1 MVYCCYPINVL
12 NRAVEMKS
20 AFVSIVGRPSS
31 GKSTLL
37 NSICGHKVSIVAEA
51 PQTTRNAVRGIHT
64 TGNTQLVFVDTPGY
78 HTSERTFNKHM
89 IKLITES
96 FVDVDLVL
104 YLIDSSRSP
113 GIEEEAL
120 RNLVTPLA
128 DRLIVGLNKSDL
140 GATTRIHVDAL
151 NGLVS
156 ADRILTL
163 SALNGDGID
172 RLLALLTS
180 LAPEGEHYY
189 PSEFY
194 TDQDPEFRATEIIRE
209 KAINRVREEIPHAI
223 YVEIADMELRDET
236 LWIRAFL
243 LVERE
248 SQLGIVV
255 GKKGSGVR
263 AIRKAAVRDLSELFP
278 YRIDLDLRVKV
289 SKDWRKK
296 DFLLKKLIR

>member
-1 MVYCCYPINVL
+1 
-12 NRAVEMKS
+12 MKS

-37 NSICGHKVSIVAEA
+37 NKICGHKVSIVAEA
-51 PQTTRNAVRGIHT
+51 PQTTRNAVRGIYT
-64 TGNTQLVFVDTPGY
+64 EEDTQLVFVDTPGY
-78 HTSERTFNKHM
+78 HSSERAFNKHM
-89 IKLITES
+89 IRLITES

-113 GIEEEAL
+113 GKEEEEL
-120 RNLVTPLA
+120 RSLVAPLS
-128 DRLIVGLNKSDL
+128 DRLVVGLNKRDL
-140 GATTRIHVDAL
+140 GTAPQSHIDSLHGLVDAE
-151 NGLVS
+151 
-156 ADRILTL
+156 RILTL
-163 SALNGDGID
+163 SALTGEGVD
-172 RLLALLTS
+172 RLLELLSS
-180 LAPEGEHYY
+180 LAPVGEHYY

-194 TDQDPEFRATEIIRE
+194 TDQDPEFRAAEIIRE
-209 KAINRVREEIPHAI
+209 KAINRVREELPHAI
-223 YVEIADMELRDET
+223 YVEIADMELAGET

-263 AIRKAAVRDLSELFP
+263 AIRKAAVRDLTELFP

-289 SKDWRKK
+289 SKDWRKNAL
-296 DFLLKKLIR
+296 LLKKIIR